1 MITYVDTSVVVK
13 LVIDEPG
20 SRQSEAIWDNADALA
35 ASKLGYVAVRAALAA
50 ANRARRLVGVRHA
63 QAVMAVDAL
72 WDQLSVLEVTDDLVV
87 HAAELAERHRLR
99 GYDAVHLGSALLV
112 GAEIMASADRDLCRA
127 AAEAGLHVA
136 NPTG

>member
-35 ASKLGYVAVRAALAA
+35 ASKLGYVEVRAALAA
-50 ANRARRLVGVRHA
+50 ADRASRLTPLRHA
-63 QAVMAVDAL
+63 QAVTAVDAL
-72 WDQLSVLEVTDDLVV
+72 WDQLSVLEVTDDLVA

-112 GAEIMASADRDLCRA
+112 GAEVMASADRDLCRA